1 MILGVVKT
9 VGTGEWML
17 RKVIR
22 ISKTILA
29 KQNTSVGLR
38 WSTYLY
44 LRNLRSGKAKFSA
57 QDHLTITEARKQIFP
72 LWQLLMFAHGGD
84 IQIVFVYTTLCVS
97 VYLKKKKRKNRFN
110 SNNWLF
116 GKYLVANNREKA
128 TALNPSS
135 HHSER
140 LKQSKPAVFSAIW
153 HPFLQ
158 GYK

>member
-38 WSTYLY
+38 WPTYLF

-57 QDHLTITEARKQIFP
+57 QDHLTITEALKQIFR

-97 VYLKKKKRKNRFN
+97 VYLKKKKGRTGSIRIT
-110 SNNWLF
+110 
-116 GKYLVANNREKA
+116 GYLEN
-128 TALNPSS
+128 
-135 HHSER
+135 
-140 LKQSKPAVFSAIW
+140 I
-153 HPFLQ
+153 
-158 GYK
+158 